1 MLYMTPIGKLLILIM
16 DIVVWIVIVDVIMS
30 WLINFDVVNRSNNVV
45 RTVQDFC
52 RSVSEPLLRPIRNVV
67 PPIGGLDLSPIVLI
81 VVVWFLK
88 QIIFY
93 IGL

>member
-1 MLYMTPIGKLLILIM
+1 MDILI
-16 DIVVWIVIVDVIMS
+16 WIVIVDVIMS

-81 VVVWFLK
+81 
-88 QIIFY
+88 
-93 IGL
+93 IGLNILQYGVLRIGL